1 MHKKTKAFTL
11 IEIIMAIILLAI
23 IAATIGI
30 FITQQMQSV
39 VWSKQYTEALNLARL
54 DMEVANNTPF
64 ASLAVGTTTNNTYD
78 SAFNVV
84 RIISTPYSYL
94 TNSLKLIEVHVRLVG
109 SGTDLV
115 ALYNYK
121 VDTVTIGS

>member
-1 MHKKTKAFTL
+1 MNKKIRAFTL

-54 DMEVANNTPF
+54 DMEVVNNTPF
-64 ASLAVGTTTNNTYD
+64 ASLANGTTTYNTYD